1 MQKTLL
7 SKWDEIIEWDKQI
20 PHIYN
25 NSNVMK
31 KRLEADLVKLPT
43 VLQLKNKSTSINRFF
58 EAKTI

>member
-31 KRLEADLVKLPT
+31 KRLEADLVMLPT
-43 VLQLKNKSTSINRFF
+43 SI
-58 EAKTI
+58 AT